1 MRKITMQ
8 TRWMMRE
15 LLAWLLII
23 AFAVL
28 VGLMSLFSLL
38 LYMNVMSGFVR
49 LASGANPFQ
58 P

>member
-28 VGLMSLFSLL
+28 VGLMPLFSLL
-38 LYMNVMSGFVR
+38 LYMNVMGGFVR

>member
-38 LYMNVMSGFVR
+38 LYMNVMGGFVR

>member
-28 VGLMSLFSLL
+28 VSLISLFSLL
-38 LYMNVMSGFVR
+38 LYMNVMGGFVR